1 MENKDLEVYKALAE
15 VAKQDKTKF
24 AELIVEYVNP
34 SHITTDFVGLLLNT
48 RQLKPGDA
56 LVKKVRK
63 GVKKVRTLVPG
74 TDTLSEELVVNERVN
89 WQLDGA
95 YIQVTANEWELEK
108 GDIGTV
114 QEIRS
119 EMQARLRDFY
129 LGKVFTALS
138 SVWNATNTPSNY
150 TNVGGP
156 LTATALEDAIQN
168 INNTVGSVRAVVGT
182 RSALTPITKFGAFV
196 SDGSNVWGVDDN
208 IRELMSTGFL
218 GNYYGAPIVAI
229 PQEYDNPE
237 DYNALIPDN
246 YVLVIGENVGDFITF
261 GDPKWDEWT
270 ERQKIPP
277 QWYLRVYQQFGLII
291 DKAMGIHVIEVTP

>member
-1 MENKDLEVYKALAE
+1 MENKDKELLEALAE
-15 VAKQDKTKF
+15 VAQKDKNAF
-24 AELIVEYVNP
+24 AELVVEYVNP
-34 SHITTDFVGLLLNT
+34 THITTDFVKLLLNA
-48 RQLKPGDA
+48 RSLKPGDA

-74 TDTLSEELVVNERVN
+74 TDTLSEELVVGERIN

-114 QEIRS
+114 QDIRQD
-119 EMQARLRDFY
+119 MQAKLRDFY

-138 SVWNATNTPSNY
+138 TVWNAGNTPSNY
-150 TNVGGP
+150 TQVSGA
-156 LTATALEDAIQN
+156 LTATALKDAIQN
-168 INNTVGSVRAVVGT
+168 INNTVGKVRAVVGT
-182 RSALTPITKFGAFV
+182 RAALTPITEFGAFV
-196 SDGSNVWGVDDN
+196 KDGSDVWGVDDN
-208 IRELMSTGFL
+208 IKELMRTGFL

-237 DYNALIPDN
+237 DYNPLIPDK
-246 YVLVIGENVGDFITF
+246 YVLVIGENVGEFITF
-261 GDPKWDEWT
+261 GEPKWDEWT
-270 ERQKIPP
+270 ERNKIPP

-291 DKAMGIHVIEVTP
+291 DKAMGIHVIEITS